1 MHCRRLPACQQRRCC
16 ANASPFVIMN
26 SFSSSTAVIVL
37 FLAASGF
44 AAETAATIANPVK
57 ETDLT
62 TVTLK
67 PEAEQRLLIKL
78 ASVERRRL
86 PRARLLPGEIV
97 MPLAGGASGATPVV
111 GGTLEEVLKLA
122 DAQADADGRVQ
133 QASVQLDAAKVAL
146 ERAQKMLS
154 ADAGSARSVDEA
166 KAQVALAE
174 AALKTAQERRAL
186 LGAPVGKATAATK
199 LWVRVPVYAGQL
211 VELQTDAAA
220 SVRSL
225 SGNTPSVQGAV
236 AKPVSGPPTANAMA
250 ATVDVFYELEA
261 PPAGTRPGARVEVSV
276 PAKGDT
282 ESLVVPWAA
291 VLHDIQGGQW
301 VYEKT
306 APQTYVRR
314 RVMVDRVAGAD
325 AVLASGPKPG
335 TQIVTD
341 GAAELFGTEFGVGK

>member
-1 MHCRRLPACQQRRCC
+1 MRSSPILAT
-16 ANASPFVIMN
+16 AALLIASV
-26 SFSSSTAVIVL
+26 
-37 FLAASGF
+37 AS
-44 AAETAATIANPVK
+44 AAETAATISNPVK

-78 ASVERRRL
+78 APVEKRRV

-97 MPLAGGASGATPVV
+97 MPLASGNVAAPVV
-111 GGTLEEVLKLA
+111 GGTLDEVLKLA

-154 ADAGSARSVDEA
+154 AEAGSARTVDEA

-186 LGAPVGKATAATK
+186 LGAAVGKVTSATK
-199 LWVRVPVYAGQL
+199 LWVRVPVYTGQL
-211 VELQTDAAA
+211 AELQTDAAA
-220 SVRSL
+220 HVRMLAS
-225 SGNTPSVQGAV
+225 NTPVEQRAT
-236 AKPVSGPPTANAMA
+236 AKPVSGPPTANAAA
-250 ATVDVFYELEA
+250 ATVDVFYELET
-261 PPAGTRPGARVEVSV
+261 PPAGARPGARVEVSV
-276 PAKGDT
+276 PAKGDA
-282 ESLVVPWAA
+282 EALVVPWAA

-306 APQTYVRR
+306 APQTFVRR
-314 RVMVDRVAGAD
+314 RVMVDRVAGVD
-325 AVLASGPKPG
+325 AVLANGPKAG
-335 TQIVTD
+335 TQVVTD